1 MTSPINR
8 ALAVARLDLRAHL
21 ANPLLWVMVALA
33 VLATMS
39 LNGTTALGGD
49 ADEIGPDG
57 LRPFVN
63 SPYAIAWLFSL
74 GGFLAYPFFAG
85 LLGGLT
91 VLRDDEA
98 RVGPLL
104 FSTPLSPGEYLVGK
118 LTGVVAAL
126 GVALLVHLAALMVH
140 LQFLVEPGASDI
152 RGPFRLSSYLVPFVV
167 FAVPTMW
174 TSAVVA
180 FVVGAASRRP
190 LAVYAVPITMV
201 LGVLFFLWTWR
212 PPGLDPTLDQLL
224 MVLDPS
230 GLRWVY
236 QVLVAGDPGV
246 TYYNTA
252 PLAFDGT
259 FWLNRLVWVAG
270 PLLGLVFA
278 LRRQHA
284 VATGARSAAKQKRRW
299 LGRALVDDTTE
310 AGGVGLFAPL
320 RDLGMTQ
327 RPPGFWASVGH
338 VLRAEVR
345 EMANQPLVYVAL
357 LFVVLLVGE
366 FATEQD
372 ALGGPALLTA
382 GTMAVGS
389 IEVLTAL
396 GSLLLLFTLP
406 ESVRREARTRFAGIL
421 YAMPVPTSAL
431 LLAKGLANGLLIALL
446 MGVCGVASLVFL
458 AGQGTAPLALG
469 PFVSVWGGLLT
480 PTFLVW
486 GTFVAAVLSV
496 SRNRF
501 ATYGIGLVVLALTA
515 YAFASGRMTWVANWP
530 LWATLRWSD
539 LGWMPLNDGAL
550 LLNRAVML
558 ALGVALAVAAWRWFP
573 RRDHDGSWW
582 AYSARLVRRNT
593 IGTLGLLA
601 LPLALGGT
609 LAYQVHTGFQGQAA
623 EDWATA
629 YWKANADPW
638 GHVPPPAVAH
648 LDLQVDLQPENRRLD
663 ATGTYTVVN
672 RSDAPMAALPFT
684 NGYGFSEVAWTL
696 DDGTPDV
703 ERRPGLDVVT
713 LSSPLGPGDRVDVS
727 FAYALTYPRGI
738 TRNGGGT
745 AHFLLP
751 EGVLLS
757 TYRGEFVPVPGVI
770 EGLGAPEPSAPRDY
784 PDGWWQDSL
793 ATIDALAPPFTARL
807 EVTAPQG
814 YTVTSEGTRTDSTA
828 TTSHTTVV
836 WETDYPVRALNLMAG
851 RWDEAARPFEDGTN
865 AVYHHPSHAY
875 HVEAMLDAMALA
887 RTHYADW
894 FGPYPWRDLR
904 INEFPDLQT
913 NATAFP
919 TNVSMSES
927 AGFLTRTPASAD
939 QATADLAFVV
949 TAHEVAHMWWGHL
962 VAAAEGPGTGVLI
975 EGMADYATLLLVEEA
990 FGVAAGIAFAERLE
1004 ARFLRGRRAAT
1015 AVPLVDTREGR
1026 DEVAIYNQGAW
1037 VMWMLH
1043 THLGRDAMV
1052 DGLRAFVAER
1062 RDRRDA
1068 PALQDLL
1075 LSLRP
1080 YAADSTAY
1088 DEVAAAWFESTT
1100 LPAFIWTGIEIQ
1112 ETLLGHYRLS
1122 ATLENIGD
1130 GRATVEVAATSGERF
1145 GDDGGYV
1152 EARQTVTL
1160 APGTMQQLTWT
1171 LRTLPERLVVDPDAR
1186 VLMRDRDAATVEV

>member
-1 MTSPINR
+1 MNR
-8 ALAVARLDLRAHL
+8 TLAVARLDLRAHL

-49 ADEIGPDG
+49 ADEIGSDG

-63 SPYAIAWLFSL
+63 SPYAVAWLFSL

-104 FSTPLSPGEYLVGK
+104 FSTPLAPGEYLAGK
-118 LTGVVAAL
+118 LAGVVAAL
-126 GVALLVHLAALMVH
+126 GVGLLVHLVALMVH
-140 LQFLVEPGASDI
+140 VQFLVEPGATDI
-152 RGPFRLSSYLVPFVV
+152 RGPFRLGSYLVPFLV

-174 TSAVVA
+174 TSAVLA
-180 FVVGAASRRP
+180 FVVGTASRRP

-212 PPGLDPTLDQLL
+212 PPGLDPAIDQLL

-259 FWLNRLVWVAG
+259 FWLNRLVWVVG

-278 LRRQHA
+278 LRQQRA
-284 VATGARSAAKQKRRW
+284 IATGARAATKPKRRW
-299 LGRALVDDTTE
+299 LRRASAVDDGE
-310 AGGVGLFAPL
+310 RGEIGLFAPL

-327 RPPGFWASVGH
+327 RRPGFWASVGH
-338 VLRAEVR
+338 VLRAELR

-372 ALGGPALLTA
+372 ALGAPALLTA

-389 IEVLTAL
+389 IEVLTVL
-396 GSLLLLFTLP
+396 GSLLLLFTLV
-406 ESVRREARTRFAGIL
+406 ESVRREARTRFDGIL
-421 YAMPVPTSAL
+421 YAMPVRTGAL

-446 MGVCGVASLVFL
+446 IAVCGVASLMFL
-458 AGQGTAPLALG
+458 AGQGIAPLDLG
-469 PFVSVWGGLLT
+469 PFVSVWGLVLT

-486 GTFVAAVLSV
+486 GAFVAAVLSLTG
-496 SRNRF
+496 NRF
-501 ATYGIGLVVLALTA
+501 ATYGIGLAVLALTA

-550 LLNRAVML
+550 LFNRALML
-558 ALGVALAVAAWRWFP
+558 ALTVAFAAAAWRWFP
-573 RRDHDGSWW
+573 RRDYDGAWW
-582 AYSARLVRRNT
+582 AHSARILKRNAV
-593 IGTLGLLA
+593 GALGLIA

-609 LAYQVHTGFQGQAA
+609 LAYQVRTGFQGQAA

-629 YWKANADPW
+629 YWKANYDVW
-638 GHVPPPAVAH
+638 SDIPPPTVAH
-648 LDLQVDLQPENRRLD
+648 VDLRIDLQPADRRLD

-672 RSDAPMAALPFT
+672 GSNAPMAQVPFT
-684 NGYGFSEVAWTL
+684 NGYGFSEVAWSL
-696 DDGTPDV
+696 DAGASPPV

-713 LSSPLGPGDRVDVS
+713 LPAPLVPGDS
-727 FAYALTYPRGI
+727 IALNFAYALTYPRGI
-738 TRNGGGT
+738 TRKGGGT

-757 TYRGEFVPVPGVI
+757 TYRGEFVPIPGLI
-770 EGLGAPEPSAPRDY
+770 EGLGAPEPAEPRVY

-793 ATIDALAPPFTARL
+793 ATLDALAPPFTASL
-807 EVTAPQG
+807 EVRAPRA
-814 YTVTSEGTRTDSTA
+814 YTVTSAGVRTDSTA
-828 TTSHTTVV
+828 DATHTTVV
-836 WETDYPVRALNLMAG
+836 WETDHPVRALNLMAG
-851 RWDEAARPFEDGTN
+851 KWDEAARPYDGGTN
-865 AVYHHPSHAY
+865 AVYHHPSHRY
-875 HVEAMLDAMALA
+875 NIEAMLDAMALA
-887 RTHYADW
+887 RTHYSDW

-919 TNVSMSES
+919 VNISMSES
-927 AGFLTRTPASAD
+927 AGFLTRPPGNAD
-939 QATADLAFVV
+939 QAAANLAFIV
-949 TAHEVAHMWWGHL
+949 TAHEIAHMWWGHI
-962 VAAAEGPGTGVLI
+962 VAAAQGPGTGVI
-975 EGMADYATLLLVEEA
+975 VEGIADYATLLLIEEA
-990 FGVAAGIAFAERLE
+990 FGEAARIAFAERLE

-1037 VMWMLH
+1037 ALWMLH
-1043 THLGRDAMV
+1043 NHLGRDAMF

-1062 RDRRDA
+1062 RDSRDA

-1075 LSLRP
+1075 ADLRP

-1088 DEVAAAWFESTT
+1088 DEGVAAWFESMA
-1100 LPAFIWTGIEIQ
+1100 LPAFAWTEVEIEQ
-1112 ETLLGHYRLS
+1112 TFRGRYQLT
-1122 ATLENIGD
+1122 ATLENTGD
-1130 GRATVEVAATSGERF
+1130 GSATVVVAATSGNRF
-1145 GDDGGYV
+1145 ADDGDYA

-1160 APGTMQQLTWT
+1160 APGASQRLSWT
-1171 LRTLPERLVVDPDAR
+1171 LRTLPEHLVVDPDAR
-1186 VLMRDRDAATVEV
+1186 VLMRDRDQAKADV

>member
-1 MTSPINR
+1 MTPFAR
-8 ALAVARLDLRAHL
+8 ALAVARLDLRVHL

-104 FSTPLSPGEYLVGK
+104 FSTPLAPGEYLAGK
-118 LTGVVAAL
+118 LLGVIAAL
-126 GVALLVHLAALMVH
+126 GIGLLVHLAALMVH
-140 LQFLVEPGASDI
+140 LQFLVEPGAADI
-152 RGPFRLSSYLVPFVV
+152 RGPFRLGSYLVPFLV

-174 TSAVVA
+174 TSAVLA
-180 FVVGAASRRP
+180 FVVGTASRRP

-212 PPGLDPTLDQLL
+212 PPGLDPAFDRLL

-252 PLAFDGT
+252 PLALDGT
-259 FWLNRLVWVAG
+259 FWLNRLVWVVG

-278 LRRQHA
+278 LRQQRA
-284 VATGARSAAKQKRRW
+284 IAMGARAVTKPKRRW
-299 LGRALVDDTTE
+299 LRRTSAEDHGE
-310 AGGVGLFAPL
+310 SGEVGLFAPL

-327 RPPGFWASVGH
+327 QTPGFWASVGH

-372 ALGGPALLTA
+372 ALGAPALLTA

-389 IEVLTAL
+389 IEVLTVL

-406 ESVRREARTRFAGIL
+406 ESVRREARTRFDGIL

-446 MGVCGVASLVFL
+446 MGVCGVASLAFL
-458 AGQGTAPLALG
+458 AGQGTAPLEFG
-469 PFVSVWGGLLT
+469 PFLSVWGLVLT

-486 GTFVAAVLSV
+486 GGFVAAVLSLT
-496 SRNRF
+496 RNRF

-550 LLNRAVML
+550 LLNRALML
-558 ALGVALAVAAWRWFP
+558 ALTLAFAVAAWRWFP
-573 RRDHDGSWW
+573 RREHDGSWW
-582 AYSARLVRRNT
+582 GYSAGLVQRNAL
-593 IGTLGLLA
+593 GALGLIA
-601 LPLALGGT
+601 LPVALGGT

-629 YWKANADPW
+629 YWDANHATWSD
-638 GHVPPPAVAH
+638 VPSPTVAH
-648 LDLQVDLQPENRRLD
+648 VDLQIDLQPEDRRLD

-684 NGYGFSEVAWTL
+684 TGYGFSEIAWTL
-696 DDGTPDV
+696 DAGVAPPV

-713 LSSPLGPGDRVDVS
+713 LRAPLAPSDSINVS

-757 TYRGEFVPVPGVI
+757 TYRGEFVPVPGLI
-770 EGLGAPEPSAPRDY
+770 TGLGAPEPAEPRVY
-784 PDGWWQDSL
+784 PDRWWQDSL

-807 EVTAPQG
+807 EVRAPRT
-814 YTVTSEGTRTDSTA
+814 YTVTSAGVRTDSTGDA
-828 TTSHTTVV
+828 THATVV
-836 WETDYPVRALNLMAG
+836 WATDHPVRALNLMAG
-851 RWDEAARPFEDGTN
+851 RWDEVTRPFEGGTN
-865 AVYHHPSHAY
+865 AVYHHPGHAY
-875 HVEAMLDAMALA
+875 HIDAMLDAMALA
-887 RTHYADW
+887 RTHYSDW

-919 TNVSMSES
+919 TNISMSES
-927 AGFLTRTPASAD
+927 AGFLTRPPANAD

-975 EGMADYATLLLVEEA
+975 EGMADYATLLLIEEA
-990 FGVAAGIAFAERLE
+990 FGEAARIAFAERLE

-1015 AVPLVDTREGR
+1015 AVPLVETREGR
-1026 DEVAIYNQGAW
+1026 DEIAIYNQGAW
-1037 VMWMLH
+1037 ALWMLH
-1043 THLGRDAMV
+1043 THLGR
-1052 DGLRAFVAER
+1052 
-1062 RDRRDA
+1062 
-1068 PALQDLL
+1068 
-1075 LSLRP
+1075 
-1080 YAADSTAY
+1080 
-1088 DEVAAAWFESTT
+1088 
-1100 LPAFIWTGIEIQ
+1100 
-1112 ETLLGHYRLS
+1112 
-1122 ATLENIGD
+1122 
-1130 GRATVEVAATSGERF
+1130 
-1145 GDDGGYV
+1145 
-1152 EARQTVTL
+1152 
-1160 APGTMQQLTWT
+1160 
-1171 LRTLPERLVVDPDAR
+1171 
-1186 VLMRDRDAATVEV
+1186 